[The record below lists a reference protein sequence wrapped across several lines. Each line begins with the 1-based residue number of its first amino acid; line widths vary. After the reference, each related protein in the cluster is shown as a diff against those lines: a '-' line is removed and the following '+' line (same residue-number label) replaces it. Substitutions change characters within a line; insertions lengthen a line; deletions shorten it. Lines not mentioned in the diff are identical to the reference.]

1 MSIRTELASKPR
13 PASQSTFIAVA
24 GILGVIILVVLM
36 RLMFGPGS
44 EFTTIE
50 QQWLVGP

>member
-1 MSIRTELASKPR
+1 MTIQTELASKPR

-24 GILGVIILVVLM
+24 GIFAVILFVVFM
-36 RLMFGPGS
+36 RLMLGPGS
-44 EFTTIE
+44 EVATIE